1 VNTSLAIE
9 EPFVSSPLPPPS
21 AHRPRRVLLVEDDD
35 DLRRLIAATLRR
47 SGYRVVE
54 ARDGVDVFERL
65 TSSIWSARPNF
76 FGAIVSD
83 VHMPGFTGFDILAA
97 IRSSPCD
104 TPVIFI
110 TAFGDVASRAAAG
123 TLGAFAYLEKPVD
136 PADLCRAIARAVG
149 DDPPG
154 RR

>member
-9 EPFVSSPLPPPS
+9 EPFVSSPLPAHS
-21 AHRPRRVLLVEDDD
+21 DHRPRRVLLVEDDD

-54 ARDGVDVFERL
+54 ARDAGDVFELL
-65 TSSIWSARPNF
+65 TSSIWAARPNF

-83 VHMPGFTGFDILAA
+83 VHMPGFTGFDVLAA
-97 IRSSPCD
+97 IRSFPCD
-104 TPVIFI
+104 TPVILI
-110 TAFGDVASRAAAG
+110 TAFGDARSRAAAG
-123 TLGAFAYLEKPVD
+123 TLGAFAYLEKPVH
-136 PADLCRAIARAVG
+136 PAQLCWTIARDVG
-149 DDPPG
+149 DDPAG